1 MTDTKPGT
9 LYGVGAG
16 PGDPELITLKGYR
29 LLQSAPVV
37 YIPVSTVSEAS
48 YARSIV
54 EGYLD
59 PTRQRIIELPFAM
72 RAAPAA
78 MAAQWEENA
87 RQIAAG
93 LFQNQDAVFVTEG
106 DPMLFSTFGHLAA
119 TLHALYPELPI
130 QAVPGVS
137 SITAAAAAAGIP
149 LADRGRAPS
158 RAAGHQR
165 RGASSGRAA
174 RLRYGS
180 AVEGLG
186 GPRPDAGPAGRRGAD
201 LQRRA
206 GDPLRPAGA
215 TGGVRRSVATGTAY
229 RLFFD
234 HTRAETAMN
243 QGHVYF
249 IGAGPG
255 APDLI
260 TVRGRDLISAADV
273 VIFADSLVDPA
284 MCDYA
289 RQDAQIIGSSTLTL
303 EEIMATMIAA
313 AQEGKAVVRLHSGD
327 PALYGATH
335 EQIVRLNEAGV
346 PWSIVPGVS
355 SAFAAAAIL
364 GAELTVPEITQTVI
378 FSRLSGRASPVPPRE
393 ELRSLAS
400 HGCSLVLFLS
410 VSHMRRVVGDL
421 LEGGTLRTPP
431 RRWYTAPPGPMS

>member
-1 MTDTKPGT
+1 
-9 LYGVGAG
+9 
-16 PGDPELITLKGYR
+16 
-29 LLQSAPVV
+29 
-37 YIPVSTVSEAS
+37 
-48 YARSIV
+48 
-54 EGYLD
+54 
-59 PTRQRIIELPFAM
+59 
-72 RAAPAA
+72 
-78 MAAQWEENA
+78 
-87 RQIAAG
+87 
-93 LFQNQDAVFVTEG
+93 
-106 DPMLFSTFGHLAA
+106 
-119 TLHALYPELPI
+119 
-130 QAVPGVS
+130 
-137 SITAAAAAAGIP
+137 
-149 LADRGRAPS
+149 
-158 RAAGHQR
+158 
-165 RGASSGRAA
+165 
-174 RLRYGS
+174 
-180 AVEGLG
+180 
-186 GPRPDAGPAGRRGAD
+186 
-201 LQRRA
+201 
-206 GDPLRPAGA
+206 
-215 TGGVRRSVATGTAY
+215 
-229 RLFFD
+229 
-234 HTRAETAMN
+234 MN
-243 QGHVYF
+243 HGHVYF

-260 TVRGRDLISAADV
+260 TVRGRDLILAADV

-421 LEGGTLRTPP
+421 LEGGYTQDTPAAVVYRATWPDELILRGTLADIADQVREAKLTKQALVLVGPALSAATAQQE
-431 RRWYTAPPGPMS
+431 RRSRLYAPDHSHLFRVAKPAAHSQA